1 MSTHKATTTWKND
14 GSEFSYKTYTR
25 SHTWTFENGHT
36 VQASAAV
43 DYFGTPDRVD
53 PEQAFVAS
61 LSSCHMLTF
70 LAFCALGKKEIVSY
84 TDEATGTLGKNE
96 NGKMV
101 ITQVLLRPIIQWAE
115 GTTITKEE
123 LEALHEK
130 AHQECFLANSV
141 NCEIRTE
148 ILT

>member
-1 MSTHKATTTWKND
+1 MSAHQATITWKSD
-14 GSEFSYKTYTR
+14 GSDFGYKTYSR

-43 DYFGTPDRVD
+43 DYLGTPDRVD

-70 LAFCALGKKEIVSY
+70 LAFCALGKKEVLSY
-84 TDEATGTLGKNE
+84 TDQATGTLGKGK

-101 ITQVLLRPIIQWAE
+101 ITQVLLRPEIEWAE
-115 GTTITKEE
+115 GARPTREE
-123 LEALHEK
+123 LEELHEK
-130 AHQECFLANSV
+130 AHHECFLANSV
-141 NCEIRTE
+141 TCEIHTE
-148 ILT
+148 IIG